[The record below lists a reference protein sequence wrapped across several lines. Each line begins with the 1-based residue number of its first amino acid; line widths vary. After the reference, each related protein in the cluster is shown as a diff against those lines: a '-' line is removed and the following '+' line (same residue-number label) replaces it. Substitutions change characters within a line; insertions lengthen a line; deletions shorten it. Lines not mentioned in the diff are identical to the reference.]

1 MTIIREA
8 STIYASMFSLVLF
21 MILFESRYPRKR
33 TMILTL
39 TLMVPLMIV
48 NFVLL
53 IILGPVVMSTLLLIT
68 CSLPSLVFFWILAK
82 HRDGRF
88 FFTFCFAD
96 TIMLEVIDLTSVLDF
111 FLGNTYL
118 FMAVSRLLL
127 CPVLAFTIF
136 KWIQPLYLDLQN
148 KVTKGWYTLAAIAL
162 IFYVLLSLSIS
173 VPTHITQRLNQL
185 PAFLLLLT
193 LVPLIY
199 LHFFRTLIHQQRSH
213 EMAQQ
218 ENILQLQVDNMRS
231 RIDEF
236 SAANEQL
243 REERHDFRHKM
254 RTVSV
259 LAEKGDLEAIR
270 QTAMEYTDSA
280 PDLAVETY
288 CSHAVLDA
296 VFSSYLEWAKRKNI
310 RVSAKLIFPE
320 VLPVNEAELATALAN
335 AIENA
340 IHACEKLEPSK
351 RYIEIKSIVY
361 PCFML
366 QIRNSFD
373 GIVAFDGDGIPLSA
387 KKGHGFGTRSI
398 VTFCEKNNVFCSF
411 SAEDQA
417 FTMQLVF
424 N

>member
-1 MTIIREA
+1 MTIIRDA
-8 STIYASMFSLVLF
+8 STMYASMFSLVLF
-21 MILFESRYPRKR
+21 MILFESRYPRR
-33 TMILTL
+33 RIMILTL

-53 IILGPVVMSTLLLIT
+53 LMLGPVAMSTLLLIT
-68 CSLPSLVFFWILAK
+68 CSLPSLVFFWFLAK

-88 FFTFCFAD
+88 FFTFCFTD

-118 FMAVSRLLL
+118 FMAVCRLIL
-127 CPVLAFTIF
+127 CPVLAVVAF
-136 KWIQPLYLDLQN
+136 KWIRPLYLDLQN
-148 KVTKGWYTLAAIAL
+148 KIKKGWYTLAAIAL
-162 IFYVLLSLSIS
+162 IFYVLLTMSMS
-173 VPTHITQRLNQL
+173 VPTHITQRLDQL
-185 PAFLLLLT
+185 PAFLMLLALM
-193 LVPLIY
+193 PLIY
-199 LHFFRTLIHQQRSH
+199 LHFFRTLIYQQKSY

-218 ENILQLQVDNMRS
+218 ENILQLQVVNMRS

-270 QTAMEYTDSA
+270 QTAMEYTVTAHDR
-280 PDLAVETY
+280 AVESY
-288 CSHAVLDA
+288 CSHTVLDA
-296 VFSSYLEWAKRKNI
+296 VFSSYLEWAKQKNI
-310 RVSAKLIFPE
+310 RVSAKLVLPE

-340 IHACEKLEPSK
+340 IHACEKLDPSK
-351 RYIEIKSIVY
+351 RYIEIKSIIY

-366 QIRNSFD
+366 QVRNSFD
-373 GIVAFDGDGIPLSA
+373 GIVAFDVDGIPLSPR
-387 KKGHGFGTRSI
+387 KGHGFGTRSI

-411 SAEDQA
+411 SAEDQS